1 MLNAII
7 MWFLF
12 EKYVFFMKNDCKSQ
26 YVGNFS
32 YKKITENN
40 FEKRWRKIFLYIFII
55 NNKNIKLKKMNK
67 EKTILVRIDEDLY
80 NSVRKY
86 CKDNGINL
94 SQKLR
99 NYLISEIEKGK

>member
-1 MLNAII
+1 
-7 MWFLF
+7 
-12 EKYVFFMKNDCKSQ
+12 
-26 YVGNFS
+26 
-32 YKKITENN
+32 
-40 FEKRWRKIFLYIFII
+40 
-55 NNKNIKLKKMNK
+55 MNK

-99 NYLISEIEKGK
+99 NYLMSEIEKGK

>member
-1 MLNAII
+1 
-7 MWFLF
+7 
-12 EKYVFFMKNDCKSQ
+12 
-26 YVGNFS
+26 
-32 YKKITENN
+32 
-40 FEKRWRKIFLYIFII
+40 
-55 NNKNIKLKKMNK
+55 MNK